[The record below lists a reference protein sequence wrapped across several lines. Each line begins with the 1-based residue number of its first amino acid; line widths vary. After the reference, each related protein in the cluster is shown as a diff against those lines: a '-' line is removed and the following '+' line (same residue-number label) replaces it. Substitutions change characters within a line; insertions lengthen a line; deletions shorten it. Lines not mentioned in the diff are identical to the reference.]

1 MREIIIMLSLVIL
14 LVYPSK
20 INGKAAIISLEK
32 AVKSADCIVVAKV
45 ESIEVVTDHLGN
57 SEKYANAQVIEIW
70 KGNVES
76 KLRFV
81 ARPTWT
87 CDASRAEVGETVLLF
102 LSERKTQPISYS
114 ILNSGHGR
122 IPITWKD
129 GIEVITQPLAIEISE
144 EFNPTIKKQIRLINQ
159 DKHISLDKIRNIVLN
174 LLA

>member
-1 MREIIIMLSLVIL
+1 
-14 LVYPSK
+14 
-20 INGKAAIISLEK
+20 
-32 AVKSADCIVVAKV
+32 VVAKV
-45 ESIEVVTDHLGN
+45 ESIEIVTDHLNN
-57 SEKYANAQVIEIW
+57 SEKYANAQVIEVW

-102 LSERKTQPISYS
+102 LSERKTQPVSYS

-129 GIEVITQPLAIEISE
+129 GIEVITQPLAIDISE
-144 EFNPTIKKQIRLINQ
+144 ESNSAIKDQLRLAKKDKNIN
-159 DKHISLDKIRNIVLN
+159 LNNIRNIVLG
-174 LLA
+174 LLN